1 MRCAGISSIVVSWF
15 VSPICSAIIVFILFG
30 LLRTFVLRSKHSFQ
44 RAFYVSVTILKLAVH
59 TTHLRYIAYIAH
71 MA

>member
-1 MRCAGISSIVVSWF
+1 MVSWF

-44 RAFYVSVTILKLAVH
+44 RAFYVSLTTSMLALH
-59 TTHLRYIAYIAH
+59 TSSLQYIPAVPLTYQQA
-71 MA
+71 

>member
-1 MRCAGISSIVVSWF
+1 MHCAGISSIVVSWF

-44 RAFYVSVTILKLAVH
+44 RAFYVSDPA
-59 TTHLRYIAYIAH
+59 
-71 MA
+71 